1 MMSRVIRFIGG
12 LFMQVTPNFHF
23 KGNCSEAIDL
33 YKKAMGLEVTKLITN
48 EMVNDDIS
56 EENFKKQVFHAE
68 ARLFGSRIFMTD
80 VDDKSYI
87 INCNPLSLTIT
98 FDSAVKVREVYNLMK
113 ANSKTIAPF
122 QSTSY
127 ASAFVSFIDRYGMR
141 WELMTEKTIR

>member
-1 MMSRVIRFIGG
+1 
-12 LFMQVTPNFHF
+12 MQVTPNFHF
-23 KGNCSEAIDL
+23 EGNCLEAIVL

-56 EENFKKQVFHAE
+56 EDNFKKQVFHAE
-68 ARLFGSRIFMTD
+68 ARLFGNRIFMTD

-87 INCNPLSLTIT
+87 INNNPLSLTIT
-98 FDSAVKVREVYNLMK
+98 FDSADKVREVYDLMMEK
-113 ANSKTIAPF
+113 SKTISPF

-141 WELMTEKTIR
+141 WELMTEQTDR